1 MDIGRILKHLCTTGL
16 HLRSR
21 FPRETLEAIKQEI
34 AKSEALHNG
43 ELRFAIE
50 TALDLPPLL
59 HGLSS
64 RQRAFDVF
72 SRLRVWDTE
81 MNSGVLI
88 YLLLVDHKVEI
99 VAARGIAAKV
109 DQADWEMVCREMERA
124 FRGRDGVGPP
134 AVASGPAIARARIGC
149 FFSAAGVGHRNEQR
163 RVDLP
168 VAGRP

>member
-16 HLRSR
+16 HLRRR
-21 FPRETLEAIKQEI
+21 FPQATLDAIEQEI

-59 HGLSS
+59 QGLRS
-64 RQRAFDVF
+64 RQRAQDLF
-72 SRLRVWDTE
+72 SLLRVWDTE

-99 VAARGIAAKV
+99 VADRGIAAKV
-109 DQADWEMVCREMERA
+109 EQAEWEAVCREMERA
-124 FRGRDGVGPP
+124 FRDGDFKGGAIVGVQRISALVAQHFPP
-134 AVASGPAIARARIGC
+134 GARNP
-149 FFSAAGVGHRNEQR
+149 NE
-163 RVDLP
+163 LSNKP
-168 VAGRP
+168 FIF

>member
-1 MDIGRILKHLCTTGL
+1 MDIVRILKHLCTTGL
-16 HLRSR
+16 HLRRR
-21 FPRETLEAIKQEI
+21 FPQVTCHAIEQEI

-59 HGLSS
+59 HGLRS
-64 RQRAFDVF
+64 RQRARDVF
-72 SRLRVWDTE
+72 SQLRVWDTE

-99 VAARGIAAKV
+99 VADRGIAAKV

-124 FRGRDGVGPP
+124 FRAGDFKGGAIVGVQRISALLAQHFPP
-134 AVASGPAIARARIGC
+134 EP
-149 FFSAAGVGHRNEQR
+149 RNPNE
-163 RVDLP
+163 LP
-168 VAGRP
+168 NQPYIF

>member
-21 FPRETLEAIKQEI
+21 FPRETLEAIEQEI

-64 RQRAFDVF
+64 HQRAFDVF

-99 VAARGIAAKV
+99 VADRGIAEKV
-109 DQADWEMVCREMERA
+109 DQADWELVCREMERA
-124 FRGRDGVGPP
+124 FSAGDFKGGAIVGVQSISAMLAQHFPP
-134 AVASGPAIARARIGC
+134 ET
-149 FFSAAGVGHRNEQR
+149 RNPDE
-163 RVDLP
+163 LP
-168 VAGRP
+168 NKPYIL

>member
-1 MDIGRILKHLCTTGL
+1 MDIVRILKHLCTTGL
-16 HLRSR
+16 HLRRR
-21 FPRETLEAIKQEI
+21 FPQVTRDAIEQEI

-59 HGLSS
+59 HGLRS

-99 VAARGIAAKV
+99 VADRGIAAKV
-109 DQADWEMVCREMERA
+109 DQSEWESICREMEKA
-124 FRGRDGVGPP
+124 FRSGDFKAGSMLGVQRISTLLAQHFP
-134 AVASGPAIARARIGC
+134 AGS
-149 FFSAAGVGHRNEQR
+149 RNPNE
-163 RVDLP
+163 LP
-168 VAGRP
+168 NQPFIL

>member
-16 HLRSR
+16 HLRAR
-21 FPRETLEAIKQEI
+21 FPQVTRDAIEQEI

-64 RQRAFDVF
+64 RQRARDVF
-72 SRLRVWDTE
+72 SQLRVWDTE

-99 VAARGIAAKV
+99 VADRGIAAKV

-124 FRGRDGVGPP
+124 FRAGDFKGGAIVGVQRISALLAQHFPP
-134 AVASGPAIARARIGC
+134 ET
-149 FFSAAGVGHRNEQR
+149 RNPNE
-163 RVDLP
+163 LP
-168 VAGRP
+168 NKPYIL

>member
-1 MDIGRILKHLCTTGL
+1 MDIVRILKHLCTTGL
-16 HLRSR
+16 HLRRR
-21 FPRETLEAIKQEI
+21 FPRATLDTIEQEI

-64 RQRAFDVF
+64 RQRAFDIF

-99 VAARGIAAKV
+99 VADRGIAAKV

-124 FRGRDGVGPP
+124 FRAGDFKGGAIVGVQRISALLAQHFPP
-134 AVASGPAIARARIGC
+134 ET
-149 FFSAAGVGHRNEQR
+149 RNPNE
-163 RVDLP
+163 LP
-168 VAGRP
+168 NKPYIL

>member
-1 MDIGRILKHLCTTGL
+1 MDIVRILKHLCTTGL
-16 HLRSR
+16 HLRRR
-21 FPRETLEAIKQEI
+21 FPRATLDAIEQEI

-43 ELRFAIE
+43 ELRVAIE

-59 HGLSS
+59 HGLRS

-99 VAARGIAAKV
+99 VADRGIAAKV
-109 DQADWEMVCREMERA
+109 DQAEWEMVCREMERA
-124 FRGRDGVGPP
+124 FRAGDFKGGAIVGVQRISALLAQHFPP
-134 AVASGPAIARARIGC
+134 GT
-149 FFSAAGVGHRNEQR
+149 RNPNE
-163 RVDLP
+163 LP
-168 VAGRP
+168 NKPYIL

>member
-21 FPRETLEAIKQEI
+21 FPRETLEAIEQEI

-99 VAARGIAAKV
+99 VADRGIAAKV
-109 DQADWEMVCREMERA
+109 DQADWELVCREMERA
-124 FRGRDGVGPP
+124 FRAGDFKGGAIVGVQRISAMLAQHFPP
-134 AVASGPAIARARIGC
+134 ET
-149 FFSAAGVGHRNEQR
+149 RNPDE
-163 RVDLP
+163 LP
-168 VAGRP
+168 NKPYIL

>member
-1 MDIGRILKHLCTTGL
+1 MR
-16 HLRSR
+16 RR
-21 FPRETLEAIKQEI
+21 FPQVTRDAIEQEI

-64 RQRAFDVF
+64 RQRARDVF
-72 SRLRVWDTE
+72 SQLRVWDTE

-99 VAARGIAAKV
+99 VADRGITAKV
-109 DQADWEMVCREMERA
+109 EQAEWEMVCREMEQA
-124 FRGRDGVGPP
+124 FRSGDFKGGAIVGVQRISALLAQHFPP
-134 AVASGPAIARARIGC
+134 ET
-149 FFSAAGVGHRNEQR
+149 RNPNE
-163 RVDLP
+163 LP
-168 VAGRP
+168 NKPYIL

>member
-1 MDIGRILKHLCTTGL
+1 MDIVRILKHLCTTGL
-16 HLRSR
+16 HLRRR
-21 FPRETLEAIKQEI
+21 FPQVTRDAIEQEI

-59 HGLSS
+59 LGLSS

-99 VAARGIAAKV
+99 VADRGIAAKV
-109 DQADWEMVCREMERA
+109 DQADWEMVCREIERA
-124 FRGRDGVGPP
+124 FRAGDFKGGAIFGVQRISALLAQHFPP
-134 AVASGPAIARARIGC
+134 ET
-149 FFSAAGVGHRNEQR
+149 RNPNE
-163 RVDLP
+163 LP
-168 VAGRP
+168 NKPYIL